1 MSTAPDFP
9 SKNTKKVILIAW
21 LIVGTLDISAATIH
35 FLING
40 GKDPL
45 VIFTSISSAILGPR
59 AYEIGP
65 PMMTILGLILH
76 YLIALIWTVI
86 FFTAYPRM
94 PILSRNRLLTGIAY
108 GYLMQVIMSQ
118 FVVKVISKLPAR
130 PFNLSAFLI
139 SGAILCVA
147 IGIPLSF
154 MAYRHFYGKRST

>member
-1 MSTAPDFP
+1 MTESPNLPA
-9 SKNTKKVILIAW
+9 KNTKKVILIAW
-21 LIVGTLDISAATIH
+21 LIVGTLDISAATIQ
-35 FLING
+35 FLLNG

-45 VIFTSISSAILGPR
+45 VIFNYISSAILGPK

-65 PMMTILGLILH
+65 PSMTILGLALH

-94 PILSRNRLLTGIAY
+94 PILSRNRVITGIAY
-108 GYLMQVIMSQ
+108 GYIMQVIMSQ
-118 FVVKVISKLPAR
+118 FVVKVISKLQPR

-154 MAYRHFYGKRST
+154 MAYRHYYGKKSI